1 MAISAKLVNELRKKT
16 GAGIMDCK
24 RALEETDGDIAKAI
38 IRLREKGMAS
48 ASKRAS
54 RVAAEGKIEVRV
66 ADDGRVGAMVEI
78 NCETDFVARGD
89 YFSGCCGQ
97 VVSKVLESSSGQP
110 TAEGLFED
118 LRKELVI
125 KTGEN
130 VVVRRHE
137 RFQIQNGTQGRIE
150 TYLHMG
156 GKIGV
161 MVEVGCVSEAV
172 SLGDDL
178 GEFCREVAMHVAAA
192 NPQYLTSEDVPATV
206 IQSEKDIYRKQALDS
221 DKPEKV
227 VEKMVEGRLKKW
239 YGEFCLMEQP
249 WVREPKKSIKVLCK
263 EVSSKAG
270 ENVDIRRFLRYELGE
285 GIEKKSTDL
294 AAEV

>member
-1 MAISAKLVNELRKKT
+1 MAISARMVNELRKKT

-48 ASKRAS
+48 ARKKAS

-89 YFSGCCGQ
+89 YFSGFCGQ
-97 VVSKVLESSSGQP
+97 VVSKVLESSSAQP
-110 TAEGLFED
+110 AAEGLFED

-137 RFQIQNGTQGRIE
+137 RFQIQNGAQGRIE

-172 SLGDDL
+172 SRGDDL

-192 NPQYLTSEDVPATV
+192 NPQYLTSEDVSATV

-221 DKPEKV
+221 GKPEKV
-227 VEKMVEGRLKKW
+227 VEKMVEGRLRKW

-270 ENVDIRRFLRYELGE
+270 ENVDIRRFVRYELGE